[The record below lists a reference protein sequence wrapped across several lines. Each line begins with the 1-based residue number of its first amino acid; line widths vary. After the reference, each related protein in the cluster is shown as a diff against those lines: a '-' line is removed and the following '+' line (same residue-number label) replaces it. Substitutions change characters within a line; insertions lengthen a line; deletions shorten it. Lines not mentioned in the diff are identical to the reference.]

1 MTDYLK
7 FQSLPSGRHKDKKHI
22 IIVGAGIMGVCTAYY
37 LVTHPKFDPE
47 KYHITIIESKR
58 VASGASGKA
67 GGLLALW
74 AFPAQIVPLSFDL
87 HQKLSDE
94 YNGVDEWGYRRLTT
108 VSLEGDL
115 THLDDE
121 DEDEEDEEEDSAHQ
135 SDGIVITPS
144 SEKKNDAT
152 TENENE
158 KIEDSIKIPVSHDS
172 DSSSSINKPPKK
184 TSRATRQ
191 SSIPSDSSFTTN
203 NTATNNNNKS
213 KHTKSKLPTDL
224 NWINSAL
231 ISNCS
236 TLGGTDTTA
245 QVHPYKFTTFILK
258 KAVELSKGSIEFII
272 GKVNKIQFS
281 LETGSATGVSY
292 QPSSL
297 KSDYSSTAHT
307 ISGDQIV
314 LTVGPW
320 TSKILPDC
328 PISGLRAHSITVAPF
343 KDQTVSPYAIFT
355 EFKTGPYKY
364 ISPEIYARQDE
375 VYVCGEGDSTV
386 DVPETTDDVE
396 IVKSKCDELF
406 RQVGKISPNLKKGH
420 TLKRQACYLPVLDVP
435 SSSGPLIGETNVSN
449 LFLAS
454 GHSCWG
460 INNAPGTGKIMSEL
474 LLDGVVASADISAL
488 EPFLYFDASVLVSDD
503 EEDYDD
509 EDDDEEDD
517 EEEEEDVGGA
527 ADAEDEDE
535 DDDYHEATETSSE
548 TAPSDPEWSK
558 EA

>member
-1 MTDYLK
+1 MPETYLK
-7 FQSLPSGRHKDKKHI
+7 FQSSPSGRHEGKKHI

-87 HQKLSDE
+87 HQKLSDQ
-94 YNGVDEWGYRRLTT
+94 YNGVEEWGYRRLTT

-115 THLDDE
+115 SHLDDE
-121 DEDEEDEEEDSAHQ
+121 EDDEDEEEEDEAS
-135 SDGIVITPS
+135 SSNNDGSSQVPS
-144 SEKKNDAT
+144 S
-152 TENENE
+152 
-158 KIEDSIKIPVSHDS
+158 
-172 DSSSSINKPPKK
+172 
-184 TSRATRQ
+184 R
-191 SSIPSDSSFTTN
+191 
-203 NTATNNNNKS
+203 KS
-213 KHTKSKLPTDL
+213 KTKLPQDL
-224 NWINSAL
+224 NWITSSL

-272 GKVNKIQFS
+272 GKVNRVQFS
-281 LETGSATGVSY
+281 LETGSATGVIY

-297 KSDYSSTAHT
+297 NKSDYSPESQTL
-307 ISGDQIV
+307 SGDQIV

-328 PISGLRAHSITVAPF
+328 PISGLRAHSITVSPF
-343 KDQTVSPYAIFT
+343 KDQSVSPYAIFT
-355 EFKTGPYKY
+355 EFKTGAYSY

-375 VYVCGEGDSTV
+375 VYVCGEGDSAV

-396 IVKSKCDELF
+396 VVKSKCDELF
-406 RQVGKISPNLKKGH
+406 RQVGKISPNLKRGH
-420 TLKRQACYLPVLDVP
+420 ILKRQACYLPVLDVP
-435 SSSGPLIGETNVSN
+435 SSSGPLIGETNVTN

-474 LLDGVVASADISAL
+474 LLDGIVESADISAL
-488 EPFLYFDASVLVSDD
+488 EPFLYFDASVLISDD

-509 EDDDEEDD
+509 DDDDEDDDNHAGDD
-517 EEEEEDVGGA
+517 EEEE
-527 ADAEDEDE
+527 DEDYYR
-535 DDDYHEATETSSE
+535 DPTETSSE
-548 TAPSDPEWSK
+548 TAPSDAEWSRD
-558 EA
+558 A